1 MKKERMEKIG
11 KNFLEEDLL
20 KDLPVASS
28 KSRDDDEDEDDT
40 PIYKSNPASSNT
52 PALDSFSRDLTDL
65 ASKGKLDPIVGRDSE
80 IERVSQILAR
90 RKKNNPV
97 LIGDPGVGKSAIA
110 EGLALRIIQRKVSRN
125 LLNKRVVSLDMGSI
139 VAGTKYRGQFEER
152 MKAIIEELKKNPD
165 VIVFIDELHTLVG
178 AGGSSGSLDASNM
191 VKPALAR
198 GEFQCVGATTLNEY
212 RQYIEKDGALERRF
226 QKVLV
231 EPPTV
236 EETII
241 ILNNI
246 KSKYEEHHNVEYT
259 DDAILNC
266 VKLTERYITD
276 RNFPDKALDA
286 LDEAGSRSQL
296 TQVKVPD
303 SLVAHEKNLEKAT
316 EEKKLCVKKQDYEGA
331 AKFRDLERKIR
342 ANIEAETEIWEKKLK
357 EKRKIVDG
365 EKVAEVV
372 SMMTGIPLQ
381 KISQNETEK
390 LASMGGTL
398 KTRVIGQDEAVE
410 KITKA
415 ILRNRIGLKDPNRPI
430 GSFIFL
436 GPTGVGKTQLA
447 KELAK
452 FVFGDSDAMIR
463 VDMSEYMEKFNS
475 TKLIGAP
482 PGYVGHEEGGQLT
495 EKVRRK
501 PYSVVL
507 FDEIEKAHPDIF
519 NTLLQIL
526 DEGMITDGLGRK
538 INFKN
543 CLIILTS
550 NVGQRK
556 AAEFGGGVGFGAQ
569 REEVR
574 EKESKNT
581 IKKELEKMFPP
592 EFINRLDEIIYF
604 NSLSQDDLIKIIDV
618 ELKKMTPRFEEIG
631 YKITITKDLKEKIA
645 EKGYDPKF
653 GARPL
658 KRLLQKYIEDTIAEL
673 VVLKKVSEGS
683 KITLSFDP
691 KKEEGEEPPVKVK
704 IINPKTEE

>member
-1 MKKERMEKIG
+1 MKKERMEKIR
-11 KNFLEEDLL
+11 KTFLDEDLL
-20 KDLPVASS
+20 KDLPIASS
-28 KSRDDDEDEDDT
+28 KSRDDDDEDEET
-40 PIYKSNPASSNT
+40 PIYKSGSTSSNT

-65 ASKGKLDPIVGRDSE
+65 ANKGKLDPIVGRDSE

-152 MKAIIEELKKNPD
+152 MKAIIEELKRNPD

-316 EEKKLCVKKQDYEGA
+316 DEKKLCVKKQDNEGA
-331 AKFRDLERKIR
+331 AKFRDQERKIR

-390 LASMGGTL
+390 LASMGETL

-501 PYSVVL
+501 PYSVIL

-543 CLIILTS
+543 SLIILTS
-550 NVGQRK
+550 NVCHRK
-556 AAEFGGGVGFGAQ
+556 AAQFGGGVGFVS
-569 REEVR
+569 RKEVER
-574 EKESKNT
+574 EKEAKST

-604 NSLSQDDLIKIIDV
+604 NSLSQEDLIKIIDV
-618 ELKKMTPRFEEIG
+618 EIKKMTPRFEEIG

-645 EKGYDPKF
+645 ENGYDPKF

-691 KKEEGEEPPVKVK
+691 KKEEGGEPPVKVK
-704 IINPKTEE
+704 ITNPKTEE

>member
-1 MKKERMEKIG
+1 MKREKQIEFFPKVING
-11 KNFLEEDLL
+11 
-20 KDLPVASS
+20 SMGM
-28 KSRDDDEDEDDT
+28 DDDDDVDDT
-40 PIYKSNPASSNT
+40 PIYRSNPTSSST
-52 PALDSFSRDLTDL
+52 PALDSFSRDLTTL
-65 ASKGKLDPIVGRDSE
+65 ASEGKLDPIVGRDSE

-110 EGLALRIIQRKVSRN
+110 EGLALRIVQRKVSRN

-198 GEFQCVGATTLNEY
+198 GEFQCIGATTLNEY

-226 QKVLV
+226 QKVLI
-231 EPPTV
+231 EPPTA
-236 EETII
+236 EETIT

-259 DDAILNC
+259 EDAILNC

-296 TQVKVPD
+296 TQVKVPE
-303 SLVAHEKNLEKAT
+303 SLIALEKSLEKAT
-316 EEKKLCVKKQDYEGA
+316 ADKKSCVSKQDYEGA
-331 AKFRDLERKIR
+331 AKYRDIERKIKVS
-342 ANIEAETEIWEKKLK
+342 IEMETESWEKKIK
-357 EKRKIVDG
+357 EKRKVVDG

-381 KISQNETEK
+381 KISQNENDK
-390 LASMGGTL
+390 LAVMAETL
-398 KTRVIGQDEAVE
+398 KSRVIGQNEAVE
-410 KITKA
+410 KISKA

-452 FVFGDSDAMIR
+452 LVFGDADAMIR

-556 AAEFGGGVGFGAQ
+556 AAEFGGGVGFGSQ
-569 REEVR
+569 REDVR
-574 EKESKNT
+574 EKETKNT
-581 IKKELEKMFPP
+581 IRKELEKMFPP

-604 NSLSQDDLIKIIDV
+604 NSLTQEDLIKIIDV
-618 ELKKMTPRFEEIG
+618 EIKKMTPRFEEIG
-631 YKITITKDLKEKIA
+631 YKLTISKDLKEKIA

-658 KRLLQKYIEDTIAEL
+658 RRLLQKYVEDTIAEL
-673 VVLKKVSEGS
+673 VVNKKVEVGS

-691 KKEEGEEPPVKVK
+691 KKDEESEPPVKVK
-704 IINPKTEE
+704 IVNPKSEE

>member
-1 MKKERMEKIG
+1 MKRETRSIPKIT
-11 KNFLEEDLL
+11 NSAFD
-20 KDLPVASS
+20 
-28 KSRDDDEDEDDT
+28 DDDEDRDDT
-40 PIYKSNPASSNT
+40 PIYRSSPTSSST
-52 PALDSFSRDLTDL
+52 PALDSFSRDLTTL
-65 ASKGKLDPIVGRDSE
+65 AAEGKLDPIVGRDSE

-110 EGLALRIIQRKVSRN
+110 EGLALRIVQRKVSRN

-226 QKVLV
+226 QKVLI
-231 EPPTV
+231 EPPTA
-236 EETII
+236 EETIT

-259 DDAILNC
+259 EDAIINC
-266 VKLTERYITD
+266 VRLTERYITD

-303 SLVAHEKNLEKAT
+303 ALIALEKNLEKFT
-316 EEKKLCVKKQDYEGA
+316 NEKKNCVAKQDYEGA
-331 AKFRDLERKIR
+331 AKFRDMERKQK
-342 ANIEAETEIWEKKLK
+342 ALVEKETEEWEKKIK
-357 EKRKIVDG
+357 EKKKAVDG

-390 LASMGGTL
+390 LASMAEVL
-398 KTRVIGQDEAVE
+398 KSRVIGQNEAVE
-410 KITKA
+410 KISKA

-452 FVFGDSDAMIR
+452 LVFGDSDAMIR

-482 PGYVGHEEGGQLT
+482 PGYVGHEDGGQLT

-556 AAEFGGGVGFGAQ
+556 AAEFGGGVGFGSQ

-574 EKESKNT
+574 EKETKNT
-581 IKKELEKMFPP
+581 IRKELEKMFPP

-604 NSLSQDDLIKIIDV
+604 NSLSQEDLVKIIDV
-618 ELKKMTPRFEEIG
+618 EIKKMTPRFDSLG
-631 YKITITKDLKEKIA
+631 YKLVISKDLKEKIA
-645 EKGYDPKF
+645 ERGYDPKF

-658 KRLLQKYIEDTIAEL
+658 RRLLQKYVEDTIAEL
-673 VVLKKVSEGS
+673 VVTQKISQGS

-691 KKEEGEEPPVKVK
+691 KKDPDVEPPVKVK
-704 IINPKTEE
+704 VSNSGTQ

>member
-1 MKKERMEKIG
+1 MSKKG
-11 KNFLEEDLL
+11 KKGKDFMSREEFLNF
-20 KDLPVASS
+20 PRASFNRS
-28 KSRDDDEDEDDT
+28 QDSEDEDENS
-40 PIYKSNPASSNT
+40 PPYKQGQTNSKT
-52 PALDSFSRDLTDL
+52 PALDSFGRDLTDL
-65 ASKGKLDPIVGRDSE
+65 ALAGKLDPIVGRDSE
-80 IERVSQILAR
+80 IERVTQILSR

-110 EGLALRIIQRKVSRN
+110 EGLALRIVQRKVSRN
-125 LLNKRVVSLDMGSI
+125 LLNKRVISLDLGSI

-152 MKAIIEELKKNPD
+152 MKTIIEELRSNPS
-165 VIVFIDELHTLVG
+165 VIVFIDEIHTLVG

-191 VKPALAR
+191 IKPALAR

-212 RQYIEKDGALERRF
+212 RQHIEKDGALERRF
-226 QKVLV
+226 QKIIID
-231 EPPTV
+231 PPTP
-236 EETII
+236 EETIT
-241 ILNNI
+241 ILNNV

-259 DDAILNC
+259 EDAIINC
-266 VKLTERYITD
+266 VRLTERYITD

-286 LDEAGSRSQL
+286 LDESGSRTQL
-296 TQVKVPD
+296 SQVKVPD
-303 SLVAHEKNLEKAT
+303 SLIRLEKELQKSAK
-316 EEKKLCVKKQDYEGA
+316 EKKSCVSQQDYEGA
-331 AKFRDLERKIR
+331 AKYRDQEIRIQSKIKD
-342 ANIEAETEIWEKKLK
+342 ETEAWEKRMK

-390 LASMGGTL
+390 LAGMSEVL
-398 KTRVIGQDEAVE
+398 KSRIIGQDEVVE
-410 KITKA
+410 KISKS

-452 FVFGDSDAMIR
+452 FIFGDPDAMIR

-526 DEGMITDGLGRK
+526 DEGTITDGLGRK

-556 AAEFGGGVGFGAQ
+556 ASEFGGGIGFGSQ
-569 REEVR
+569 NQEVR
-574 EKESKNT
+574 ESSVKNT
-581 IKKELEKMFPP
+581 IRKELEKTFPP
-592 EFINRLDEIIYF
+592 EFINRLDEIVYF
-604 NSLSQDDLIKIIDV
+604 NSLTQEDLIKIIDV
-618 ELKKMTPRFEEIG
+618 EVKKMIPRFEELG
-631 YKITITKDLKEKIA
+631 YKITISKDLKEEIA
-645 EKGYDPKF
+645 KRGYDPKF

-658 KRLLQKYIEDTIAEL
+658 KRLLQKYVEDTMAEL
-673 VVLKKVSEGS
+673 IVTRRVIQGS
-683 KITLSFDP
+683 KVTLSLDT
-691 KKEEGEEPPVKVK
+691 KKDSDIEPPVRVK
-704 IINPKTEE
+704 ILNPRKDQE